1 MRVHSTRINVR
12 FLPIYVY
19 ECRQEKC
26 QGLPSASLEQKKKSC
41 AMYPYGCDTLK
52 MNPNHAQSH

>member
-26 QGLPSASLEQKKKSC
+26 QGLPSASLEQKKSLVQC
-41 AMYPYGCDTLK
+41 ILMVVIL
-52 MNPNHAQSH
+52 